1 VGGGGLT
8 VTRVVGVIGGMGP
21 AATLDF
27 LFKLHAA
34 TGAIEESDHLR
45 VITDNNP
52 RHADRNA
59 AMVAD
64 GPSPAPLLV
73 ATARALAAAGAEFLV
88 MPCNAAHG
96 WAAEIIAATPL
107 PFVSMIDAAVA
118 AVVDAVPTA
127 RRVGLLAVEATQ
139 ASGIYHRA
147 FERAGIEVIAPDMA
161 AFMPLIY
168 AVKRGDTGPAVRAAM
183 AAQAQALV
191 DAGADVILAA
201 CTEVPLVFAPG
212 DIAAPVVSATDAL
225 VQATLAAA
233 R

>member
-1 VGGGGLT
+1 MT
-8 VTRVVGVIGGMGP
+8 KVVGVIGGMGP

-27 LFKLHAA
+27 LVKLHHA
-34 TGAIEESDHLR
+34 TGAVEESDHLR

-64 GPSPAPLLV
+64 GISPGPLL
-73 ATARALAAAGAEFLV
+73 ATTAQGLAAAGAEFLV

-118 AVVDAVPTA
+118 AVIAAVPGV

-139 ASGIYHRA
+139 ASGIYHRGFA
-147 FERAGIEVIAPDMA
+147 AHGIDILAPDMA

-168 AVKRGDTGPAVRAAM
+168 AVKRGDTGPDVRAAM
-183 AAQAQALV
+183 AAQAQSLV

-212 DIAAPVVSATDAL
+212 DIAAPAVSATDAL

-233 R
+233 RG

>member
-1 VGGGGLT
+1 MSK
-8 VTRVVGVIGGMGP
+8 VVGVIGGMGP

-27 LFKLHAA
+27 LVKLHHA
-34 TGAIEESDHLR
+34 TGAEQESDHLR

-64 GPSPAPLLV
+64 GPSPAPLLA
-73 ATARALAAAGAEFLV
+73 ATARGLTGAGAELLV
-88 MPCNAAHG
+88 MPCNAAHS
-96 WAAEIIAATPL
+96 WAADIIAATPL
-107 PFVSMIDAAVA
+107 PFISMIDAAVA
-118 AVVDAVPTA
+118 AVVAAVPGA
-127 RRVGLLAVEATQ
+127 RTVGLLAVEATQ
-139 ASGIYHRA
+139 ASRIYHRG
-147 FERAGIEVIAPDMA
+147 FEAAGIAVLAPDMV

-168 AVKRGDTGPAVRAAM
+168 AVKRGDTGPEVRAAM
-183 AAQAQALV
+183 AAQAQLLV

-212 DIAAPVVSATDAL
+212 DIEAPVVSATDAL

-233 R
+233 RG

>member
-1 VGGGGLT
+1 MT
-8 VTRVVGVIGGMGP
+8 KVVGVIGGMGP

-27 LFKLHAA
+27 LVKLHHA
-34 TGAIEESDHLR
+34 TGATRESDHLR

-64 GPSPAPLLV
+64 GPSPAPLLA
-73 ATARALAAAGAEFLV
+73 ATAQGLAAAGAELLV
-88 MPCNAAHG
+88 MPCNAAHS
-96 WAAEIIAATPL
+96 WAADIVAATPL
-107 PFVSMIDAAVA
+107 PFVSMIDAAVTAVVA
-118 AVVDAVPTA
+118 AVPGV

-139 ASGIYHRA
+139 ASGIYHRGFA
-147 FERAGIEVIAPDMA
+147 AHGIDILAPDMA

-168 AVKRGDTGPAVRAAM
+168 AVKRGDIGPEVRAAM

-212 DIAAPVVSATDAL
+212 DIAASVVSATDAL

-233 R
+233 REA

>member
-1 VGGGGLT
+1 MT
-8 VTRVVGVIGGMGP
+8 KTVGVIGGMGP

-27 LFKLHAA
+27 LVKLHHA
-34 TGAIEESDHLR
+34 TGARQESDHLR

-73 ATARALAAAGAEFLV
+73 ATARGLAAAGAEFLV

-96 WAAEIIAATPL
+96 WAADIVGAAPVL
-107 PFVSMIDAAVA
+107 FVSMIDAAVVAVQA
-118 AVVDAVPTA
+118 AVPGA
-127 RRVGLLAVEATQ
+127 RKVGLLAVEATQ

-147 FERAGIEVIAPDMA
+147 FAATGIKVASPDMA

-168 AVKRGDTGPAVRAAM
+168 AIKRGDTGVEVRAAM

-212 DIAAPVVSATDAL
+212 DIDAPVVSATDAL
-225 VQATLAAA
+225 VQATLATA
-233 R
+233 RA

>member
-1 VGGGGLT
+1 MSKT
-8 VTRVVGVIGGMGP
+8 VGVIGGMGP

-27 LFKLHAA
+27 LVKLHHA
-34 TGAIEESDHLR
+34 TGAIRESDHLH

-73 ATARALAAAGAEFLV
+73 ETARGLAVAGAEFIV

-96 WAAEIIAATPL
+96 WAAEIAAATPL
-107 PFVSMIDAAVA
+107 PFISMIDAAVV
-118 AVVDAVPTA
+118 AVVDAVPGA

-139 ASGIYHRA
+139 ASRIYHTGFA
-147 FERAGIEVIAPDMA
+147 AAGIDIVAPDMA

-168 AVKRGDTGPAVRAAM
+168 AVKRGDTGPDVRAAM
-183 AAQAQALV
+183 AAQAQLLV

-233 R
+233 RG